1 MKVDL
6 ITLGLIAI
14 AGYTGYYIYVQNELV
29 EEQKQ
34 IIDDQFNLIE
44 TQRSYIFEINKIL
57 GINGQFYFYRPKEE
71 QEDNPLNNPI

>member
-14 AGYTGYYIYVQNELV
+14 AGYIGYYIYIQNKLV

-34 IIDDQFNLIE
+34 IMQDQFNLIE
-44 TQRSYIFEINKIL
+44 TQRAYIFEVNKML
-57 GINGQFYFYRPKEE
+57 GINGQIYFYRPEKK
-71 QEDNPLNNPI
+71 QDNPLNGPI

>member
-14 AGYTGYYIYVQNELV
+14 AGYIGYYIYVQNELV

-34 IIDDQFNLIE
+34 IMEDQFNLIE
-44 TQRSYIFEINKIL
+44 TQRAYIFEINKML
-57 GINGQFYFYRPKEE
+57 GINGQIYFYRPKEE
-71 QEDNPLNNPI
+71 QEDNPLNSPI